1 MLLQGVMN
9 VEECG
14 HLQFI
19 NSELEDLYTDYMLA
33 GIFSE
38 AYSSDAVC
46 HFSLPVARIVGPGAP
61 YICGG
66 SGGWW
71 GLWGEGEGA
80 RNAFF
85 PALISRQRLH
95 RPA

>member
-66 SGGWW
+66 SGAGGGYGGRGR
-71 GLWGEGEGA
+71 GLETP
-80 RNAFF
+80 FF
-85 PALISRQRLH
+85 RL
-95 RPA
+95 